1 MVMLIPVR
9 QINKIAAAA
18 NVFVRIVKFCIKPN
32 EKPPPIMDTG
42 WTSQLA
48 SLGLRLRFKLLSI
61 SSDPNK
67 IVSHFL
73 NVADLVFDL
82 VGEGIWPLVVDPAAA
97 GTVGNLDHLLDQVD
111 SILILEID
119 QALADQRL
127 ARTMRDIDA
136 VQVIDKRIQ
145 IAIMKIFARWIGN
158 GLKSRIGAILLEFF
172 LHAFDH
178 RNRFVFGADFC
189 GGGWPRER

>member
-1 MVMLIPVR
+1 MVTLIAIR

-42 WTSQLA
+42 RTSQLA
-48 SLGLRLRFKLLSI
+48 RLGFRLRFKLLSI

-67 IVSHFL
+67 IVAHFL
-73 NVADLVFDL
+73 DVAGLVFDL
-82 VGEGIWPLVVDPAAA
+82 VGEWIWPLVVDPAAA
-97 GTVGNLDHLLDQVD
+97 GAVGNLDHLFDQVD
-111 SILILEID
+111 PILILETN
-119 QALADQRL
+119 QVLADQRR

-136 VQVIDKRIQ
+136 VQVIDKGIQ
-145 IAIMKIFARWIGN
+145 IAIMEIFARWIGD

-178 RNRFVFGADFC
+178 CNGFLFSTEFC